1 QPQISRQGARAQAHL
16 LKFIERVRAE
26 SRDGEN
32 GIASEYTSIKH
43 QNGSL
48 KQKYGLTTQAGEVK
62 ENIKKNRY
70 KDILPYDQTR
80 VVLSPTTPEY
90 NSDYI
95 NANFIKGATGSRTYI
110 ATQGPL
116 SNTTV
121 DFWRMIWQY
130 DIRVIIMACKE
141 IELGKKKCEVYWSPL
156 NDSSTCGPFIVSTV
170 EESPT
175 NEEVI
180 VRTLAVKHCDE
191 TRTVS
196 HFQYTAWPDHGI
208 PDVADGILGMMESVH
223 VKQGC
228 HSAPLLVH
236 CSAGCGRT
244 GVICAIDIVND
255 LLHKKEIK
263 GDFSIMDLVLEL
275 RRQRP
280 SAVQTKEQYEFVFHT
295 VAQMFEMVLQESSQK
310 HQHQSLGEEVKK
322 VQEFKY
328 LGSTVQSNGE
338 CGKEIQ
344 HSQSHYAN
352 VLPPKPALRSF
363 SIGCETQNT
372 RKPPALRPRSSHP
385 QSSGNMNDT
394 YAVINKIKQPPTAP
408 HLVTHHYDN
417 ENVTSQKASTSDI
430 YSIVKPK
437 NRAVANTPASMVP
450 VYDRTWQPNHRATED
465 MDCSDYEQLP
475 AWCQIPQHTF
485 RDLESMPRWVRAVLA
500 AKLYP
505 PSPQGASDRQ
515 CPSDDDYEYVSNP
528 IRETSSSQCS
538 PGGIGFKCRVKKPKG
553 PRDPPSQWN
562 RPER

>member
-1 QPQISRQGARAQAHL
+1 MDSMEAYL

-48 KQKYGLTTQAGEVK
+48 KQKYGLTTQAGGVK
-62 ENIKKNRY
+62 ENSKKNRY

-95 NANFIKGATGSRTYI
+95 NANFIKGATGSTTYI

-130 DIRVIIMACKE
+130 DIRVIVMACRE
-141 IELGKKKCEVYWSPL
+141 FELGKKKCEVYWSPL
-156 NDSSTCGPFIVSTV
+156 GDSSTFGPFIVSTV

-191 TRTVS
+191 TRTMS

-208 PDVADGILGMMESVH
+208 PDVADGILGMMELVH
-223 VKQGC
+223 VRQGC
-228 HSAPLLVH
+228 HPGPLLVH

-255 LLHKKEIK
+255 LLHKKKI
-263 GDFSIMDLVLEL
+263 GDDFSIMELVLKL

-295 VAQMFEMVLQESSQK
+295 VAQMFEKVLQESSQK
-310 HQHQSLGEEVKK
+310 RQSL
-322 VQEFKY
+322 
-328 LGSTVQSNGE
+328 
-338 CGKEIQ
+338 IQ

-363 SIGCETQNT
+363 SIGCENQNT

-385 QSSGNMNDT
+385 HSSANMNDT

-408 HLVTHHYDN
+408 RLVTHHYDN
-417 ENVTSQKASTSDI
+417 ENLTSQKASTSDI

-437 NRAVANTPASMVP
+437 NRAVANTPASTVP
-450 VYDRTWQPNHRATED
+450 VYARTWKPNHKAAED
-465 MDCSDYEQLP
+465 MDCDDYEPLP
-475 AWCQIPQHTF
+475 GEFLMRNSQ
-485 RDLESMPRWVRAVLA
+485 
-500 AKLYP
+500 LYP
-505 PSPQGASDRQ
+505 TLPQGAYRQ
-515 CPSDDDYEYVSNP
+515 SHSDDDYEYVSNP
-528 IRETSSSQCS
+528 IRETSSSQGS